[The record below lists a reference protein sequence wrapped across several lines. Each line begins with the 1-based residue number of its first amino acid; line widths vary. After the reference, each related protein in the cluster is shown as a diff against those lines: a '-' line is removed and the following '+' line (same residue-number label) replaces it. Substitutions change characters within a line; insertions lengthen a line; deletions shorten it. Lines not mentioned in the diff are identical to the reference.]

1 MAVSETITITL
12 NETMKAIQSVIPL
25 SVHVQKPTLVTAPIV
40 QPEMGVLIGITG
52 DIRGRIIIEG
62 DKNTFSKVG
71 EAMFGMALE
80 GDMLESFSGELGN
93 MIAGNLS
100 SNIYQQGINM
110 DITPPTVMVGQT
122 KLYGFHKAVLL
133 PVELET
139 TLKLNIVL
147 MLEDK

>member
-1 MAVSETITITL
+1 
-12 NETMKAIQSVIPL
+12 
-25 SVHVQKPTLVTAPIV
+25 
-40 QPEMGVLIGITG
+40 
-52 DIRGRIIIEG
+52 
-62 DKNTFSKVG
+62 
-71 EAMFGMALE
+71 MFGIALE

-139 TLKLNIVL
+139 AAFYISITFHDDHPANLGIVL
-147 MLEDK
+147 DSKPHCEVYCLEIQISCLALPSNLSF